1 MTALAVT
8 LKNWFFTRNSMILNA
23 NILLFIIL
31 FNTLP
36 FEPQVVT
43 GISILVFVAI
53 LWLTEAIHVSITAL
67 LIPMLAVFL
76 GVFNT
81 QAALNN
87 FSNSIIFLFLGGF
100 ALAAALHKQK
110 LDQALAD
117 KVLLIARGRMS
128 VAVFMLFGVS
138 AGLSMWISNTAT
150 AAMMLPLVL
159 GVMTKLDAKKNHNT
173 FLFVLLGIAYSASIG
188 GIATLVGSPP
198 NAIAAAEV
206 GLNFTEWMKLGLPI
220 SLILMPIAILVLYTM
235 TKPDL
240 SHKFEL
246 DHKPVEWT
254 NGKMVTLAI
263 FLLTVTLW
271 IFSKPINTMLGGF
284 AKFDT
289 LVAIG
294 AILLLGASRA
304 VEWKDIEKTT
314 DWGVLILFGG
324 GICLSNVLKATGTS
338 VFLAHSLTG
347 FLEQAGVL
355 LTILSVVA
363 FVVFLTEFA
372 SNTASAALLVPV
384 FATIAEALGLSPV
397 ILSALIAVAASC
409 AFMLP
414 VATPPNAIVFGTGHI
429 KQKEMMRIGFVL
441 NIACIGALTL
451 FAWCSGKETLTRLA
465 LHCCS
470 R

>member
-314 DWGVLILFGG
+314 DWGF
-324 GICLSNVLKATGTS
+324 
-338 VFLAHSLTG
+338 
-347 FLEQAGVL
+347 
-355 LTILSVVA
+355 
-363 FVVFLTEFA
+363 
-372 SNTASAALLVPV
+372 
-384 FATIAEALGLSPV
+384 
-397 ILSALIAVAASC
+397 
-409 AFMLP
+409 
-414 VATPPNAIVFGTGHI
+414 
-429 KQKEMMRIGFVL
+429 
-441 NIACIGALTL
+441 
-451 FAWCSGKETLTRLA
+451 
-465 LHCCS
+465 
-470 R
+470 

>member
-117 KVLLIARGRMS
+117 KVLLLARGRMS

-441 NIACIGALTL
+441 NIACIGALAL
-451 FAWCSGKETLTRLA
+451 FAWLFW
-465 LHCCS
+465 
-470 R
+470 

>member
-43 GISILVFVAI
+43 GLSILVFVAI

-67 LIPMLAVFL
+67 LIPLLAVFL

-110 LDQALAD
+110 LDQAIAD
-117 KVLLIARGRMS
+117 KVLLLARGKMS

-159 GVMTKLDAKKNHNT
+159 GVMAKLDAKKNHNT

-206 GLNFTEWMKLGLPI
+206 GLSFTEWMKFGVPI
-220 SLILMPIAILVLYTM
+220 SLVLMPIAILVLYTM

-240 SHKFEL
+240 SHKFDL
-246 DHKPVEWT
+246 DHQPVEWT
-254 NGKMVTLAI
+254 NGKMITLAI

-271 IFSKPINTMLGGF
+271 IFSKPINAMLGGF

-338 VFLAHSLTG
+338 VFLAHSLSG
-347 FLEQAGVL
+347 FLEQAGIL
-355 LTILSVVA
+355 LTILAVVA

-384 FATIAEALGLSPV
+384 FATIAEALGMSPV

-441 NIACIGALTL
+441 NIACIAALTL
-451 FAWCSGKETLTRLA
+451 FAWLFW
-465 LHCCS
+465 
-470 R
+470 

>member
-67 LIPMLAVFL
+67 LIPVLAVFL

-81 QAALNN
+81 QTALNN

-451 FAWCSGKETLTRLA
+451 FAWLFW
-465 LHCCS
+465 
-470 R
+470 

>member
-36 FEPQVVT
+36 FEPKVVT

-81 QAALNN
+81 QTALNN

-117 KVLLIARGRMS
+117 KVLLLARGRMS

-451 FAWCSGKETLTRLA
+451 FAWLFW
-465 LHCCS
+465 
-470 R
+470 

>member
-81 QAALNN
+81 QTALNN

-324 GICLSNVLKATGTS
+324 GICLSNILKATGTS

-451 FAWCSGKETLTRLA
+451 FAWLFW
-465 LHCCS
+465 
-470 R
+470 

>member
-441 NIACIGALTL
+441 NIACIGSLTL
-451 FAWCSGKETLTRLA
+451 FAWLFW
-465 LHCCS
+465 
-470 R
+470 

>member
-43 GISILVFVAI
+43 GLSILVFVAI

-67 LIPMLAVFL
+67 LIPLLAVFL

-81 QAALNN
+81 QTALNN

-110 LDQALAD
+110 LDQAIAD
-117 KVLLIARGRMS
+117 KVLLLARGKMS

-206 GLNFTEWMKLGLPI
+206 GLSFTEWMKFGVPI
-220 SLILMPIAILVLYTM
+220 SLVLMPIAILVLYTM

-240 SHKFEL
+240 SHKFDL
-246 DHKPVEWT
+246 DHQPVEWT
-254 NGKMVTLAI
+254 NGKMITLAI

-271 IFSKPINTMLGGF
+271 IFSKPINAMLGGF

-324 GICLSNVLKATGTS
+324 GICLSNVLKTTGTS
-338 VFLAHSLTG
+338 VFLAHSLSG
-347 FLEQAGVL
+347 FLEQAGIL
-355 LTILSVVA
+355 LTILAVVA

-384 FATIAEALGLSPV
+384 FATIAEALGMSPV

-441 NIACIGALTL
+441 NIACIAALTL
-451 FAWCSGKETLTRLA
+451 FAWLFW
-465 LHCCS
+465 
-470 R
+470 

>member
-23 NILLFIIL
+23 NIVLFIIL

-43 GISILVFVAI
+43 GLTILVFVAI

-67 LIPMLAVFL
+67 LIPLLAVFL

-81 QAALNN
+81 QTALNN

-110 LDQALAD
+110 LDQAIAD
-117 KVLLIARGRMS
+117 KVLLLARGKMS

-206 GLNFTEWMKLGLPI
+206 GLSFTEWMKLGVPI
-220 SLILMPIAILVLYTM
+220 SLVLMPIAILVLYTM

-240 SHKFEL
+240 SHKFDL

-254 NGKMVTLAI
+254 NGKMITLAI

-271 IFSKPINTMLGGF
+271 IFSKPINAMLGGF

-338 VFLAHSLTG
+338 VFLAHSLSG
-347 FLEQAGVL
+347 FLEQAGIL
-355 LTILSVVA
+355 LTILAVVA

-384 FATIAEALGLSPV
+384 FATIAEALGMSPV

-441 NIACIGALTL
+441 NIACIAALTL
-451 FAWCSGKETLTRLA
+451 FAWLFW
-465 LHCCS
+465 
-470 R
+470 

>member
-8 LKNWFFTRNSMILNA
+8 LKNWFFTRNSMILTSNV
-23 NILLFIIL
+23 LLFAIL

-36 FEPQVVT
+36 FDPQVVT
-43 GISILVFVAI
+43 GLCILIFVAV

-67 LIPMLAVFL
+67 LIPLLAVFL

-110 LDQALAD
+110 LDQAIAD
-117 KVLLIARGRMS
+117 KVLLIARGKMS

-150 AAMMLPLVL
+150 TAMMLPLVL
-159 GVMTKLDAKKNHNT
+159 GVMSKLDAKKSHST
-173 FLFVLLGIAYSASIG
+173 YLFVLLGIAYSASIG

-206 GLNFTEWMKLGLPI
+206 GLSFTEWMELGLPI

-246 DHKPVEWT
+246 DHQPVEWT
-254 NGKMVTLAI
+254 NGKMITLAI

-271 IFSKPINTMLGGF
+271 IFSKPINAMLGGF

-314 DWGVLILFGG
+314 NWGVLILFGG

-338 VFLAHSLTG
+338 VFLANGLAG

-355 LTILSVVA
+355 LTILAVVA

-414 VATPPNAIVFGTGHI
+414 VATPPNAIVFATGHI
-429 KQKEMMRIGFVL
+429 KQKEMMRIGMVL

-451 FAWCSGKETLTRLA
+451 FAWLFW
-465 LHCCS
+465 
-470 R
+470 

>member
-43 GISILVFVAI
+43 GLSILVFVAI

-67 LIPMLAVFL
+67 LIPLLAVFL

-81 QAALNN
+81 QTALNN

-110 LDQALAD
+110 LDQAIGD
-117 KVLLIARGRMS
+117 KVLLLARGKMS

-206 GLNFTEWMKLGLPI
+206 GLSFTEWMKFGVPI
-220 SLILMPIAILVLYTM
+220 SLVLMPIAILVLYTM

-240 SHKFEL
+240 SHKFDL
-246 DHKPVEWT
+246 DHQPVEWT
-254 NGKMVTLAI
+254 NGKMITLAI

-271 IFSKPINTMLGGF
+271 IFSKPINAMLGGF

-338 VFLAHSLTG
+338 VFLAHSLSG
-347 FLEQAGVL
+347 FLEQAGIL
-355 LTILSVVA
+355 LTILAVVA

-384 FATIAEALGLSPV
+384 FATIAEALGMSPV

-441 NIACIGALTL
+441 NIACIAALTL
-451 FAWCSGKETLTRLA
+451 FAWLFW
-465 LHCCS
+465 
-470 R
+470 

>member
-36 FEPQVVT
+36 FEPQVVI

-451 FAWCSGKETLTRLA
+451 FAWLFW
-465 LHCCS
+465 
-470 R
+470 

>member
-23 NILLFIIL
+23 NILLFFVL
-31 FNTLP
+31 LNTLP

-43 GISILVFVAI
+43 GLSILVFVAI

-67 LIPMLAVFL
+67 LVPLLAVFL
-76 GVFNT
+76 GVSNT

-110 LDQALAD
+110 LDQAIAD
-117 KVLLIARGRMS
+117 KVLLLARGKMS

-150 AAMMLPLVL
+150 TAMMLPLVL
-159 GVMTKLDAKKNHNT
+159 GVMSKLDGAKNHRT
-173 FLFVLLGIAYSASIG
+173 FLFVLLGVAYSASIG

-206 GLNFTEWMKLGLPI
+206 GLNFTEWMTLAAPL
-220 SLILMPIAILVLYTM
+220 SLILMPVAILILYTM

-240 SHKFEL
+240 SHTFEL

-254 NGKMVTLAI
+254 NGKMITLAI
-263 FLLTVTLW
+263 FALTVTLW
-271 IFSKPINTMLGGF
+271 IFSKPINAMLGGF

-289 LVAIG
+289 LVAMG

-338 VFLAHSLTG
+338 VFLAHSLSG
-347 FLEQAGVL
+347 FLEQAGIL
-355 LTILSVVA
+355 LTILAVVA

-384 FATIAEALGLSPV
+384 FATIAEALGMSPV
-397 ILSALIAVAASC
+397 ILSVLIAVAASC

-429 KQKEMMRIGFVL
+429 KQKEMMRIGLVL
-441 NIACIGALTL
+441 NIACIGVLTL
-451 FAWCSGKETLTRLA
+451 FAWLFW
-465 LHCCS
+465 
-470 R
+470 

>member
-23 NILLFIIL
+23 NIVLFIIL

-43 GISILVFVAI
+43 GLSILVFVAI

-67 LIPMLAVFL
+67 LIPLLAVFL

-81 QAALNN
+81 QTALNN
-87 FSNSIIFLFLGGF
+87 FTNSIIFLFLGGF

-110 LDQALAD
+110 LDQAIAD
-117 KVLLIARGRMS
+117 KVLLLARGKMS

-206 GLNFTEWMKLGLPI
+206 GLSFTEWMKLGVPI
-220 SLILMPIAILVLYTM
+220 SLVLMPIAILVLYTM

-240 SHKFEL
+240 SRKFDL
-246 DHKPVEWT
+246 DHQPVEWT
-254 NGKMVTLAI
+254 NGKMITLAI

-271 IFSKPINTMLGGF
+271 IFSKPINAMLGGF

-338 VFLAHSLTG
+338 VFLAHSLSG
-347 FLEQAGVL
+347 FLEQAGIL
-355 LTILSVVA
+355 LTILAVVA

-384 FATIAEALGLSPV
+384 FATIAEALGMSPV

-441 NIACIGALTL
+441 NIACIAALTL
-451 FAWCSGKETLTRLA
+451 FAWLFW
-465 LHCCS
+465 
-470 R
+470 

>member
-8 LKNWFFTRNSMILNA
+8 LKNWFFTRNSMILTSNV
-23 NILLFIIL
+23 LLFAIL

-43 GISILVFVAI
+43 GLCILIFVAV

-67 LIPMLAVFL
+67 LIPLLAVFL

-110 LDQALAD
+110 LDQAIAD
-117 KVLLIARGRMS
+117 KVLLIARGKMS

-150 AAMMLPLVL
+150 TAMMLPLVL
-159 GVMTKLDAKKNHNT
+159 GVMSKLDAKKSHST
-173 FLFVLLGIAYSASIG
+173 YLFVLLGIAYSASIG

-206 GLNFTEWMKLGLPI
+206 GLSFTEWMELGLPI
-220 SLILMPIAILVLYTM
+220 SLILMPIAILVLYVM

-240 SHKFEL
+240 SHQFEL

-254 NGKMVTLAI
+254 NGKKITLAI
-263 FLLTVTLW
+263 FLLTVTFW
-271 IFSKPINTMLGGF
+271 IFSKPINAMLGGF

-324 GICLSNVLKATGTS
+324 GICLSNVLKVTGTS
-338 VFLAHSLTG
+338 VFLANGLAG

-355 LTILSVVA
+355 LTILAVVV

-414 VATPPNAIVFGTGHI
+414 VATPPNAIVFATGHI
-429 KQKEMMRIGFVL
+429 KQKEMMRIGMVL
-441 NIACIGALTL
+441 NVACIGALTL
-451 FAWCSGKETLTRLA
+451 FAWLFW
-465 LHCCS
+465 
-470 R
+470 

>member
-23 NILLFIIL
+23 NIILFIIL

-43 GISILVFVAI
+43 GLSILVFVAI

-67 LIPMLAVFL
+67 LIPLLAVFL

-81 QAALNN
+81 QTALNN

-110 LDQALAD
+110 LDQAIAD
-117 KVLLIARGRMS
+117 KVLTLAQGKMS

-150 AAMMLPLVL
+150 TAMMLPLVL
-159 GVMTKLDAKKNHNT
+159 GVMTKLDAKKNHST
-173 FLFVLLGIAYSASIG
+173 FLFVLLGVAYSASIG

-206 GLNFTEWMKLGLPI
+206 GLNFTEWMKLGVPI
-220 SLILMPIAILVLYTM
+220 SLVLMPIAILILYTM

-240 SHKFEL
+240 SHTFEL
-246 DHKPVEWT
+246 EHKPVEWT
-254 NGKMVTLAI
+254 NGKMITLAI

-271 IFSKPINTMLGGF
+271 IFSKPINAMLGGF

-324 GICLSNVLKATGTS
+324 GICLSNVLKVTGTS
-338 VFLAHSLTG
+338 VFLAHSLSG
-347 FLEQAGVL
+347 FLEQAGIL
-355 LTILSVVA
+355 LTILAVVA

-384 FATIAEALGLSPV
+384 FATIAEALGMSPV

-429 KQKEMMRIGFVL
+429 KQKEMMRIGLVL

-451 FAWCSGKETLTRLA
+451 FAWMFW
-465 LHCCS
+465 
-470 R
+470 

>member
-294 AILLLGASRA
+294 SILLLGASRA

-451 FAWCSGKETLTRLA
+451 FAWLFW
-465 LHCCS
+465 
-470 R
+470 

>member
-254 NGKMVTLAI
+254 NGKMVTLTI

-451 FAWCSGKETLTRLA
+451 FAWLFW
-465 LHCCS
+465 
-470 R
+470 

>member
-8 LKNWFFTRNSMILNA
+8 LKNWFFTRNSMILTSNV
-23 NILLFIIL
+23 LLFAIF

-43 GISILVFVAI
+43 GLCILIFVAV

-67 LIPMLAVFL
+67 LIPLLAVFL

-110 LDQALAD
+110 LDQAIAD
-117 KVLLIARGRMS
+117 KVLLIARGKMS

-150 AAMMLPLVL
+150 TAMMLPLVL
-159 GVMTKLDAKKNHNT
+159 GVMSKLDAKKSHST
-173 FLFVLLGIAYSASIG
+173 YLFVLLGIAYSASIG

-206 GLNFTEWMKLGLPI
+206 GLNFTEWMELGLPI

-240 SHKFEL
+240 SHTFEL
-246 DHKPVEWT
+246 DHQPVEWT
-254 NGKMVTLAI
+254 NGKKITLAI
-263 FLLTVTLW
+263 FLLTVTFW
-271 IFSKPINTMLGGF
+271 IFSKPINAMLGGF

-338 VFLAHSLTG
+338 VFLANGLAG

-414 VATPPNAIVFGTGHI
+414 VATPPNAIVFATGHI
-429 KQKEMMRIGFVL
+429 KQKEMMRIGMVL
-441 NIACIGALTL
+441 NVACIGALTL
-451 FAWCSGKETLTRLA
+451 FAWLFW
-465 LHCCS
+465 
-470 R
+470 

>member
-271 IFSKPINTMLGGF
+271 IFSKQINTMLGGF

-451 FAWCSGKETLTRLA
+451 FAWLFW
-465 LHCCS
+465 
-470 R
+470 

>member
-81 QAALNN
+81 QTALNN

-451 FAWCSGKETLTRLA
+451 FAWLFW
-465 LHCCS
+465 
-470 R
+470 

>member
-76 GVFNT
+76 DVFNT

-117 KVLLIARGRMS
+117 KVLLLARGRMS

-271 IFSKPINTMLGGF
+271 IFSKPINTILGGF

-451 FAWCSGKETLTRLA
+451 FAWLFW
-465 LHCCS
+465 
-470 R
+470 